1 MISLQM
7 LFKISFVNLHDKFE
21 TICTDSK
28 MSSCIFPSLDDAST
42 FFCFCR
48 KIFLRSTS
56 DISNV
61 EIWFESLSTV
71 EIGLES
77 FMTWLFGLVAETM
90 SCQEI
95 SGMRSF
101 SWWIDSRNK
110 DVCCSRDTNLDVSSI
125 TFLTVPFFS
134 NDFGSLSRS
143 GSWSMLWWDE
153 ISEKMLHEF
162 FIKFF
167 SGFVAADETGLL
179 VLAECLDGVSGGF
192 CRSGSGMLSQLSTY
206 VKLHLILLH
215 LQLTILERKFYLRKF
230 GSIRRR
236 LRDNEL

>member
-1 MISLQM
+1 MYLQ
-7 LFKISFVNLHDKFE
+7 S
-21 TICTDSK
+21 
-28 MSSCIFPSLDDAST
+28 
-42 FFCFCR
+42 
-48 KIFLRSTS
+48 
-56 DISNV
+56 
-61 EIWFESLSTV
+61 
-71 EIGLES
+71 
-77 FMTWLFGLVAETM
+77 
-90 SCQEI
+90 
-95 SGMRSF
+95 
-101 SWWIDSRNK
+101 
-110 DVCCSRDTNLDVSSI
+110 
-125 TFLTVPFFS
+125 FLTVPFFS

-236 LRDNEL
+236 LRDNELWVESVNNVINCTWSIVARRSISVTFDLKNKFNFVTKANSSCFTIL